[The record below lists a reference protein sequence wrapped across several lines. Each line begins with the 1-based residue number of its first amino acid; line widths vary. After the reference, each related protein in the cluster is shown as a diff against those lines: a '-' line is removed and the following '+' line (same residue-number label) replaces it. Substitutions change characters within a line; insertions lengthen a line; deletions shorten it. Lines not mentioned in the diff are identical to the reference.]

1 MTTMPAKTSPNP
13 ARTRRSID
21 QWVNHSMSRP
31 VLGIGAG
38 LLSGAG
44 SDRTDADVTGGSC
57 VTDSMAQTYTDVGYK
72 PMSWKLYPPP
82 EHPARNILTECSL
95 KRSGIVPAGT

>member
-38 LLSGAG
+38 LLSGTG
-44 SDRTDADVTGGSC
+44 SDRTGADVAGGSC
-57 VTDSMAQTYTDVGYK
+57 VTDSMVQTCAGVG
-72 PMSWKLYPPP
+72 
-82 EHPARNILTECSL
+82 
-95 KRSGIVPAGT
+95 V